1 MKISSTKIFA
11 ICLAMTGSLPAMAQS
26 DTDSQE
32 LNVVGN
38 VPNLCSGG
46 TLTGGGTFD
55 LGVLI
60 DTSTGLL
67 RTDIVA
73 PTQTLVGSFCSTR
86 STINVE
92 ATPLLAQNFTVTPP
106 DGFSRR
112 VDYTASAAGWTDNPA
127 IFSTATATN
136 ADASQT
142 RNSPYSGE
150 IAVSLSGYTTNGG
163 NRQRLVADTS
173 YLGLVTVTITAAD

>member
-11 ICLAMTGSLPAMAQS
+11 ICLAMTGSLPALAQS
-26 DTDSQE
+26 NKDSQD
-32 LNVVGN
+32 LNVIGN

-46 TLTGGGTFD
+46 TLTGGGTFN

-60 DTSTGLL
+60 DTSTALL
-67 RTDIVA
+67 RTDIAA

-86 STINVE
+86 STINVT

-112 VDYTASAAGWTDNPA
+112 VDYSASATGWTDNPA
-127 IFSTATATN
+127 TFSTAAATN
-136 ADASQT
+136 AASSQT
-142 RNSPYSGE
+142 RSSPYSSQ
-150 IAVSLSGYTTNGG
+150 IAISLSGYTTNGG

>member
-1 MKISSTKIFA
+1 VLA
-11 ICLAMTGSLPAMAQS
+11 IIAAAPVLAQT

-32 LNVVGN
+32 LSVIGN
-38 VPNLCSGG
+38 VPNLCTGG

-67 RTDIVA
+67 RTDVTA
-73 PTQTLVGSFCSTR
+73 PVQILEGSFCSTR

-106 DGFSRR
+106 TGFSRR
-112 VDYTASAAGWTDNPA
+112 VDYTASAAGWTDIPA
-127 IFSTATATN
+127 TFSTANATN

-142 RNSPYSGE
+142 RNSPYTGE
-150 IAVSLSGYTTNGG
+150 IAVSLSGYMTNGG
-163 NRQRLVADTS
+163 TAQRLVADTS